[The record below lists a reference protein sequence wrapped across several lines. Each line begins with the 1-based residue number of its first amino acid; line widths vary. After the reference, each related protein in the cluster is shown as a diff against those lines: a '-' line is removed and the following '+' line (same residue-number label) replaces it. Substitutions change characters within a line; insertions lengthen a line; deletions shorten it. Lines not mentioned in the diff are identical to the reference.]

1 MLPGF
6 GNIAASLATN
16 STGSKTK
23 APVPSDQRF
32 QRGPVISS
40 DTHPCMQVVANTG
53 CTKGRKLE
61 RSAADNLKTPYRECC
76 CLAQSGSA
84 LKAGGLYQHLGVIID
99 RAIVLIILKT
109 VPVAGQPYLNS
120 LGDWSAHQGVAEVG
134 GSDVV
139 SRDDSAASKRSRR
152 PTSSTAR
159 VQATK
164 PPSPVG

>member
-6 GNIAASLATN
+6 GNSAANLATN

-120 LGDWSAHQGVAEVG
+120 LGDPCHQLF
-134 GSDVV
+134 DLF
-139 SRDDSAASKRSRR
+139 RDEQSGELIFHCL
-152 PTSSTAR
+152 PNEHT
-159 VQATK
+159 V
-164 PPSPVG
+164 PMG